1 MIAIARFAA
10 ALVACCLALPAA
22 ASETSLEVEVL
33 ARINYVRAHP
43 REYARELR
51 EYRRH
56 FDGRVL
62 YLPGDPNGVITREG
76 VEAVDEAIDFLE
88 NQAPL
93 TDLELGQLLM
103 LAARDHADEQGEA
116 GATGHRSP
124 DGLSPG
130 DRVKRRGGD
139 IYVGESISYGFDDA
153 DAVVRQLVIDDGV
166 PGRGHRALLFG
177 KDFRFAGVGCAP
189 HRRMRHLC
197 VVDLS
202 ATANGAPLLPE
213 WAKAR
218 GAQVFTY
225 RGARR

>member
-1 MIAIARFAA
+1 MIAIARAAA

-22 ASETSLEVEVL
+22 ASETSLEAEVL

-43 REYARELR
+43 REYARQLR

-56 FDGRVL
+56 FEGRVL
-62 YLPGDPNGVITREG
+62 HLPGDANGTVTREG
-76 VEAVDEAIDFLE
+76 VDAVDEAIDFLE
-88 NQAPL
+88 RQTPL
-93 TDLELGQLLM
+93 TNLELGQLLM
-103 LAARDHADEQGEA
+103 LAAQDHADEQGEA

-130 DRVKRRGGD
+130 ERVKRRGGD

-153 DAVVRQLVIDDGV
+153 EAVVRQLVIDDGV

-177 KDFRFAGVGCAP
+177 SDFRFAGVGCAP
-189 HRRMRHLC
+189 HRMMRHLC

-202 ATANGAPLLPE
+202 ATANGAPLLPK
-213 WAKAR
+213 WAQSPGAR
-218 GAQVFTY
+218 TFTY
-225 RGARR
+225 RGAQR